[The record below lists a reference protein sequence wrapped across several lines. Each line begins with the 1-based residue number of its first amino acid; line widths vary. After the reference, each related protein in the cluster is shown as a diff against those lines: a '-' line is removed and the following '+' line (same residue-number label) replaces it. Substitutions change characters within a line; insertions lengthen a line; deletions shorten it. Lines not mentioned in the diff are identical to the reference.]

1 MLTTPMDTLNLGNEP
16 KIRNIIN
23 DEEIYYSDKIIK
35 IRVGLFSANQE
46 RIILI
51 TNKYVY
57 NIKGTEEKRR
67 IDINNI
73 TGITISRISP
83 QFILHCK
90 GKDDYDYL
98 YSSQNRMKIIEML
111 EIIFEKVTRKE
122 LLFSIQSEKDLSKY
136 IVGKSERKKKP
147 DLFKIEP
154 NKLMSIKEFIE
165 SEGNM
170 NINSHLGSF
179 LLEEEFNK
187 SNNYKKESLDNFVI
201 SSIIGK
207 GKSST
212 IYLAKYKEEDV
223 VLKIF
228 DKLFLYKNQLIERI
242 ILEKNILCSFTDNKF
257 LCHMKF
263 YFSTNS
269 KIIFVLPFYGGGDLF
284 HLLLQRKVLDE
295 PTVAFYGVQIAYML
309 TFLHSKNIIYRDL
322 KPENLM
328 IDNNGYLV
336 LIDFGS
342 CKILESPN
350 ELESS
355 FVGSTDYISPEIIS
369 GEGHNFMTDWWS
381 YGILIYEL
389 LYGIPPFNDEK
400 IERCFDLITCA
411 KVRFPSSIVISDYAK
426 DLILKLLNK
435 NMNERL
441 GKDEMNNIINLPFFS
456 MVTPKNIIIQKTKA
470 PIIPEINQKDLTANF
485 DNIYTNMKINKIEE
499 DENIEED
506 ILDYFEDFEY

>member
-122 LLFSIQSEKDLSKY
+122 LLFSIQNEKDLSKY
-136 IVGKSERKKKP
+136 IVGKRERKKKP

-170 NINSHLGSF
+170 NINSH
-179 LLEEEFNK
+179 
-187 SNNYKKESLDNFVI
+187 
-201 SSIIGK
+201 
-207 GKSST
+207 
-212 IYLAKYKEEDV
+212 
-223 VLKIF
+223 
-228 DKLFLYKNQLIERI
+228 
-242 ILEKNILCSFTDNKF
+242 
-257 LCHMKF
+257 
-263 YFSTNS
+263 
-269 KIIFVLPFYGGGDLF
+269 
-284 HLLLQRKVLDE
+284 
-295 PTVAFYGVQIAYML
+295 
-309 TFLHSKNIIYRDL
+309 
-322 KPENLM
+322 
-328 IDNNGYLV
+328 
-336 LIDFGS
+336 
-342 CKILESPN
+342 
-350 ELESS
+350 
-355 FVGSTDYISPEIIS
+355 
-369 GEGHNFMTDWWS
+369 
-381 YGILIYEL
+381 
-389 LYGIPPFNDEK
+389 
-400 IERCFDLITCA
+400 
-411 KVRFPSSIVISDYAK
+411 
-426 DLILKLLNK
+426 
-435 NMNERL
+435 
-441 GKDEMNNIINLPFFS
+441 
-456 MVTPKNIIIQKTKA
+456 
-470 PIIPEINQKDLTANF
+470 
-485 DNIYTNMKINKIEE
+485 
-499 DENIEED
+499 
-506 ILDYFEDFEY
+506 